1 MPGPGTPESTAQT
14 PDAAL
19 RGLARRLALARL
31 ALAWEA
37 AWRAAWPLALLAGLF
52 FVVALVFVVVGF
64 FAVAAAVVHI
74 RVAVDGDV
82 AGGE

>member
-37 AWRAAWPLALLAGLF
+37 TWRDA
-52 FVVALVFVVVGF
+52 
-64 FAVAAAVVHI
+64 
-74 RVAVDGDV
+74 
-82 AGGE
+82 